1 MKNLKVFCLLLM
13 IFIGAS
19 CAKDQLFNSPDQFPD
34 KLNSANV
41 ISPKIKIAVVSD
53 IHYLD
58 PTLMPDDISNPY
70 FQTKMSF
77 DRKLIELSDPILR
90 KVISELITE
99 KPDILLITGD
109 LSCEGE
115 LVSHETVKGFLQQLE
130 DEGIKIYVVPG
141 NNDINNPVAVTYK
154 TLPPTQVPNINSDD
168 FASLYGNFGYNEAL
182 YRDEENSLSY
192 ICQPCSGLWILGI
205 EANEFTETG
214 VTINPATMVW
224 IQEKMAEANNNNI
237 TVLAMLHYGIIE
249 HYSGQNTPEP
259 LIENSEVI
267 ATALLNA
274 GIRLI
279 FTGHYHANDIVEF
292 TNNGK
297 TLTDIQ
303 TGSLVTPLSPYRIMT
318 LDDNFIKIETKRISD
333 VDTELPEGMDFLTY
347 SDVTITNRLNNL
359 FYYFLRGKIFKI
371 NNKAD
376 AKILAPFVTN
386 AYKAYLAGDEKL
398 SPAERN
404 NINSINTLTSIP
416 YPLVVDLLNSLWT
429 DLPPKDNKAHIK
441 LK

>member
-1 MKNLKVFCLLLM
+1 MLM

-34 KLNSANV
+34 KVNSANV

-58 PTLMPDDISNPY
+58 PSLMPDDYVNNTF
-70 FQTKMSF
+70 FQNKMAY
-77 DRKLIELSDPILR
+77 DRKLIELSDPIF
-90 KVISELITE
+90 KQTISELIAE
-99 KPDILLITGD
+99 QPDILLITGD
-109 LSCEGE
+109 LSFEGE
-115 LVSHETVKGFLQQLE
+115 KLSHETVSASLQVLE
-130 DEGIKIYVVPG
+130 DKGIKVYVIPG
-141 NNDINNPVAVTYK
+141 NNDIDNLDAMDYSGESPAPVA
-154 TLPPTQVPNINSDD
+154 NITPEQ
-168 FASLYGNFGYNEAL
+168 FADIYGAFGYEEGEFL
-182 YRDEENSLSY
+182 YRDVNSLSY
-192 ICQPCSGLWILGI
+192 ICQPCNGLWILGI
-205 EANEFTETG
+205 DAIKYSSSG
-214 VTINPATMVW
+214 VSGAINPATMTW

-249 HYSGQNTPEP
+249 HYKGQNTLEP
-259 LIENSEVI
+259 LIENSEEI
-267 ATALLNA
+267 AIALMNA

-292 TNNGK
+292 TNDGK

-333 VDTELPEGMDFLTY
+333 VDAELPEGMDFLTY
-347 SDVTITNRLNNL
+347 SDVTITNRLNSL
-359 FYYFLRGKIFKI
+359 FTSFLRFALPIHIPKQ
-371 NNKAD
+371 D
-376 AKILAPFVTN
+376 AIILAPYVTK

-404 NINSINTLTSIP
+404 NINTINTLTQIP
-416 YPLVVDLLNSLWT
+416 YPSVVDLLKSLWT